1 MIGRLLMGAAFLSGA
16 AAYVSI
22 GKTAAPTPQH
32 LVLLFEG
39 ELSLYEELKPCVV
52 VDSATDGGFSMKR
65 HLIAQ
70 GEGPFKGNELR
81 GVVTFSQLAKRLA
94 DHSYCRSLIA
104 GILEV
109 EGGPEIFFEGEGF
122 AMPQEPREEGKTLF
136 TTSLRFEEPEGSY
149 EWLGEVPGVW
159 VGELDGRTRRL
170 RFRVYVLSEGKKEA
184 L

>member
-1 MIGRLLMGAAFLSGA
+1 MIGRLLMGAAVLFGA
-16 AAYVSI
+16 AAYASTV
-22 GKTAAPTPQH
+22 KTAAATPHH

-52 VDSATDGGFSMKR
+52 VDSTTDSGFSMKR

-81 GVVTFSQLAKRLA
+81 GVATFSQLAKRLP
-94 DHSYCRSLIA
+94 DQSYCRTLIA
-104 GILEV
+104 GLLEI
-109 EGGPEIFFEGEGF
+109 EDGPEIFFEGEGF

-159 VGELDGRTRRL
+159 VGDLDGLARRL
-170 RFRVYVLSEGKKEA
+170 RFRVYVPSQGKKEA
-184 L
+184 F